1 MAIKKGA
8 AQARSQGRRMS
19 NSRAM
24 EALSRVGLSARGVIY
39 VLVGLLAVQ
48 MGFGGDSGKE
58 ADRSG
63 AVRTIGEQP
72 FGRVLLWALVVG
84 LAAMALWR
92 LSEAAFGQAVTGGDK
107 WTRRLGSLG
116 LAVFYTVICV
126 GVMQTALVGGSAGAR
141 SGDETSK
148 EYTARV
154 LTWPLGRVLVGV
166 VGAVL
171 VIMGVVIVV
180 RSLMRKFEENLRT
193 GEMSPATR
201 RIVVGLGSVGGV
213 TTGVV
218 AAVAG
223 LFVLLA
229 AVRFDPG
236 QAKGMDE
243 TLRSFAATPAGPV
256 LLIAAAVGLLLFGLY
271 SFCEARWRKAPE
283 HGASAE
289 QPAEAPGSGTRPSA
303 P

>member
-1 MAIKKGA
+1 
-8 AQARSQGRRMS
+8 
-19 NSRAM
+19 M
-24 EALSRVGLSARGVIY
+24 EVLSRVGLCARGVIY

-63 AVRTIGEQP
+63 AVSTIGEQP

-126 GVMQTALVGGSAGAR
+126 GVVQTALVGGSAGSR
-141 SGDETSK
+141 PGDETSK
-148 EYTARV
+148 DYTARV
-154 LTWPLGRVLVGV
+154 LNWPGGRVLVGV

-171 VIMGVVIVV
+171 VIGGVVIVV

-193 GEMSPATR
+193 EEMSPTTR
-201 RIVVGLGSVGGV
+201 RIVAGLGIVGGV
-213 TTGVV
+213 ATGVV
-218 AAVAG
+218 SAVAG

-229 AVRFDPG
+229 AVQFDPG
-236 QAKGMDE
+236 RAKGMDE
-243 TLRSFAATPAGPV
+243 TLRSFAATPVGPV

-289 QPAEAPGSGTRPSA
+289 QPTEAPGSQTRPGA